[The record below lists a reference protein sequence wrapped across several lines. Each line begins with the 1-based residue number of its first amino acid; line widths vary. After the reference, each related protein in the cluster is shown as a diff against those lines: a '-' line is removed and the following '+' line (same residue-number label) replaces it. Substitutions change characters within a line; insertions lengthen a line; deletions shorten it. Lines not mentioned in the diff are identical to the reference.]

1 MEYLTFGPELQRRR
15 REFLNETANARS
27 VLILGDGDGRFTAE
41 FLQQNRSAIVDW
53 VECSQSMADLA
64 ARRIARAP
72 NGPRRTRQ
80 ILQDAQMVRLNGSYD
95 LAVTHFFLDCFSTE
109 ELERLVPRITA
120 HVRPGGRWIIS
131 EFQVPSSGLG
141 RPVATLVIKLLYMT
155 FGLLTG
161 LKTRRLPNYRRVL
174 ESNGYIRTAAET
186 GLAGMLVSEMWQL
199 A

>member
-1 MEYLTFGPELQRRR
+1 
-15 REFLNETANARS
+15 
-27 VLILGDGDGRFTAE
+27 
-41 FLQQNRSAIVDW
+41 
-53 VECSQSMADLA
+53 
-64 ARRIARAP
+64 
-72 NGPRRTRQ
+72 
-80 ILQDAQMVRLNGSYD
+80 MVRLNGSYD

-131 EFQVPSSGLG
+131 EFQVPSSGLV
-141 RPVATLVIKLLYMT
+141 RPAAKLVIKLLYMT